1 MSKLHPFVQLY
12 LGIVTGLV
20 GSVAYIACLRFVSP
34 LVVAVVMSSEPIV
47 SGAIATVLKVS
58 IRYVD
63 ALPNVHFPL
72 NVSIRMAVCSCTV
85 QRRARAF
92 GIILKF
98 NAKETPM

>member
-1 MSKLHPFVQLY
+1 MSNLHPCVQLY

-58 IRYVD
+58 KR
-63 ALPNVHFPL
+63 F
-72 NVSIRMAVCSCTV
+72 
-85 QRRARAF
+85 ARCPAKCAF
-92 GIILKF
+92 SLERLHSNGCL
-98 NAKETPM
+98 